1 MKTYML
7 MAAVALAGSLTVN
20 AQSPVSAARTT
31 ASRTTKAWSPP
42 RTADGQPDLQGTWVN
57 FDSTP
62 FETPGVPQLPA
73 GDPGVSP
80 PSHWGETFS
89 ATSPAPARRQSMIVD
104 PPDGR
109 VPVMR
114 WAEEKRDYDLAHL
127 GDSWV
132 HETPWVRC
140 ITRGVPGGM
149 FPAGYNNAYQIVQ
162 TPGYV
167 VLRYEM
173 IHEARVIPLDGRP
186 HIGKNIRQW
195 NGDPRGHWEND
206 TLVVDTVNF
215 NDRGSIATS
224 AATGRIRGIPQ
235 SEALHVIERFT
246 PVDANTIDYEVTIDD
261 PKVYAKPWKAA
272 MPLTRDAKYQIF
284 EYACQEGNYA
294 VPNELSGGRARDQAA
309 ATNPAP

>member
-1 MKTYML
+1 ML
-7 MAAVALAGSLTVN
+7 MVVAAALAGSLIVN
-20 AQSPVSAARTT
+20 AQTPSSGARAIPGT
-31 ASRTTKAWSPP
+31 APGTKVAWSPP
-42 RTADGQPDLQGTWVN
+42 RTLDGQPDLQGTWVN

-80 PSHWGETFS
+80 PSHWGETSS
-89 ATSPAPARRQSMIVD
+89 ATSPAPARRDSMVVD
-104 PPDGR
+104 PPDGK

-167 VLRYEM
+167 VIRYEM

-186 HIGKNIRQW
+186 HVGRNIRQW
-195 NGDPRGHWEND
+195 NGDPRGHWEGN
-206 TLVVDTVNF
+206 TLVVDTINF

-246 PVDANTIDYEVTIDD
+246 PIDRNTIDYEVTIDD
-261 PKVYAKPWKAA
+261 PKVFTRSWKVA
-272 MPLTRDAKYQIF
+272 MPLTRDPQYQMY
-284 EYACQEGNYA
+284 EYACQEGNLS
-294 VPNELSGGRARDQAA
+294 VPNELSGGRASDSR
-309 ATNPAP
+309 P

>member
-1 MKTYML
+1 MRTSML
-7 MAAVALAGSLTVN
+7 MAAIALAGSLTVN
-20 AQSPVSAARTT
+20 AQAPAAAART
-31 ASRTTKAWSPP
+31 APGAARVWSPP

-62 FETPGVPQLPA
+62 FETPGAPQLPA

-80 PSHWGETFS
+80 PSHWGETS
-89 ATSPAPARRQSMIVD
+89 SSTSPAPARRQSMIVD
-104 PPDGR
+104 PPDGK

-186 HIGKNIRQW
+186 HVGKDIRQW
-195 NGDPRGHWEND
+195 NGDPRGHWEGN
-206 TLVVDTVNF
+206 TLVVDTTNF

-246 PVDANTIDYEVTIDD
+246 RVDANTIDYEVTIDD
-261 PKVYAKPWKAA
+261 PKVYTKPWKAA
-272 MPLTRDAKYQIF
+272 MPLTRDAQYQIF

-294 VPNELSGGRARDQAA
+294 VPNELSGGRARDAA
-309 ATNPAP
+309 EHLSPKP

>member
-1 MKTYML
+1 MRTSML
-7 MAAVALAGSLTVN
+7 MAAILLAGSLTVN
-20 AQSPVSAARTT
+20 AQAPAAAARTAPGA
-31 ASRTTKAWSPP
+31 ASVWTPP

-80 PSHWGETFS
+80 PSHWGETS
-89 ATSPAPARRQSMIVD
+89 SSTSPAPARRQSMIVD
-104 PPDGR
+104 PPDGK

-149 FPAGYNNAYQIVQ
+149 FPAGYNNAYQILQ

-186 HIGKNIRQW
+186 HVGKDIRQW
-195 NGDPRGHWEND
+195 NGDPRGHWEGN
-206 TLVVDTVNF
+206 TLVVDTTNF
-215 NDRGSIATS
+215 LGETSLQGSTS
-224 AATGRIRGIPQ
+224 N
-235 SEALHVIERFT
+235 LHLIERFT
-246 PVDANTIDYEVTIDD
+246 RVSSDVLLYKYTVED
-261 PKVYAKPWKAA
+261 PTTWTKPWTVELPMSNAGGQ
-272 MPLTRDAKYQIF
+272 MY
-284 EYACQEGNYA
+284 EYACHEGNYGMFGIMTGA
-294 VPNELSGGRARDQAA
+294 RAMDKASEEAA
-309 ATNPAP
+309 KKGSR